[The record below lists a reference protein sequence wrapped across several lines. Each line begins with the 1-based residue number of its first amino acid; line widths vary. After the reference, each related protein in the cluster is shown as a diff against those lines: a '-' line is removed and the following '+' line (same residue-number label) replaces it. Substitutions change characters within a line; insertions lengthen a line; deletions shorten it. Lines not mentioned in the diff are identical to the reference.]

1 MSKRGL
7 AIHGGNA
14 VKHLALILFS
24 LLVLVP
30 ILLMITTSL
39 KSQGDSFTSVS
50 VIPTSFHFENYVKIW
65 SETKL
70 GRMILNSLA
79 VTVVSTALLVAL
91 ATLAGFGFARTRFG
105 GKAALYLVFLLGLM
119 LPGASLIVALYRII
133 AKVKLMNTYFALIG
147 PYTALGLPFAIMNIR
162 NYFQTIPFELDEA
175 AVMDGASP
183 FWVYYRVCLPLAKPA
198 VATVVIFQAMF
209 AWNEMLFA
217 LLFMTRDY
225 MRTAPL
231 AWLTYQM
238 RYGLQMEKAFAVLA
252 TISVPVLILYLVLQ
266 RQFIKGLTAG
276 AIKA

>member
-1 MSKRGL
+1 MKKKL
-7 AIHGGNA
+7 FKTGNM
-14 VKHLALILFS
+14 VKHLALIVFS
-24 LLVLVP
+24 LIVIIP

-50 VIPTSFHFENYVKIW
+50 IFPTSFHIENYYKIW
-65 SETKL
+65 TETKL
-70 GRMILNSLA
+70 GRMILNSLV
-79 VTVVSTALLVAL
+79 VTSVSTGMLVVL
-91 ATLAGFGFARTRFG
+91 ATLAGFGFARTRFR
-105 GKAALYLVFLLGLM
+105 GKGVVYIIILLGLM

-133 AKVKLMNTYFALIG
+133 AKVNLMNNYFALIG

-162 NYFQTIPFELDEA
+162 NYFLTIPFELDEA
-175 AVMDGASP
+175 AILDGASP

-198 VATVVIFQAMF
+198 VATVIIFQAMF
-209 AWNEMLFA
+209 SWNEMLFA
-217 LLFMTRDY
+217 LLFMTKDN

-252 TISVPVLILYLVLQ
+252 TISIPVLLLYLILQ

-276 AIKA
+276 AVKA